1 MSWIE
6 ASLGDLISYI
16 GKGIAPK
23 YTEDASSP
31 NSVLV
36 LGQKCVRNQKIDYS
50 QGRYHDKELKV
61 IKPAKIAAKGDIL
74 INATGVGSAGR
85 IAQIIH
91 NPQRECVTDG
101 HVITLRAS
109 SRINPYYLGYFIK
122 SKQTVIEQLAEG
134 STGQTEM
141 NRSRLQNEIF
151 VTFPESDEDQ
161 RRIAEFGLVI
171 DKKIAQN
178 AKLNGYLEE
187 LCECLAAHESGTK
200 TEIMQLCSLVSEKV
214 PCNEA
219 VLNTYVSTE
228 SLLSDKRGRQRAS
241 SLPRTGKVTVYRS
254 SDVLIS
260 NIRPYFKKI
269 WFADCDG
276 TCSGD
281 VLVFRAKNPLLAPYL
296 YSILHADSF
305 FEFVMKGAKGTKMP
319 RGDKRQMLTYQAA
332 SSPRQDTIAST
343 TILTEQIAINDREN
357 DKLTALRDVILPKL
371 MSGEIDV
378 SKIDFTQLNSHLVQ
392 RDSVRSKPV
401 DDVFLDQSFSLR
413 AGANICSFTCR

>member
-141 NRSRLQNEIF
+141 NRSVCKMRSSSLFLKATKIRDVLQNS
-151 VTFPESDEDQ
+151 VLLLTKKL
-161 RRIAEFGLVI
+161 RR
-171 DKKIAQN
+171 
-178 AKLNGYLEE
+178 
-187 LCECLAAHESGTK
+187 T
-200 TEIMQLCSLVSEKV
+200 
-214 PCNEA
+214 
-219 VLNTYVSTE
+219 
-228 SLLSDKRGRQRAS
+228 LS
-241 SLPRTGKVTVYRS
+241 
-254 SDVLIS
+254 
-260 NIRPYFKKI
+260 
-269 WFADCDG
+269 
-276 TCSGD
+276 
-281 VLVFRAKNPLLAPYL
+281 
-296 YSILHADSF
+296 
-305 FEFVMKGAKGTKMP
+305 
-319 RGDKRQMLTYQAA
+319 
-332 SSPRQDTIAST
+332 
-343 TILTEQIAINDREN
+343 
-357 DKLTALRDVILPKL
+357 
-371 MSGEIDV
+371 
-378 SKIDFTQLNSHLVQ
+378 
-392 RDSVRSKPV
+392 
-401 DDVFLDQSFSLR
+401 
-413 AGANICSFTCR
+413 